1 MATFYSCPGSRI
13 EPGSWD
19 VNMQDVFW
27 LAYNDKDL
35 LVLAGGMNQQA
46 WHSYPFAVRV
56 EMLDYWE

>member
-1 MATFYSCPGSRI
+1 
-13 EPGSWD
+13 
-19 VNMQDVFW
+19 MQDVFW